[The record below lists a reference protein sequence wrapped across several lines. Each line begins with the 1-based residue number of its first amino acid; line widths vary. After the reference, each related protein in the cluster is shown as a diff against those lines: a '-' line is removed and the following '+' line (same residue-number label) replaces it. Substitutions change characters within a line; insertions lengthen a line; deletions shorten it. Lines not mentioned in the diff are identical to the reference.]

1 MDLILNTK
9 QTEASKKLKEFVA
22 QNVYNYFY
30 LFGVAGSGKTLLLS
44 KIIFFLLEEKL
55 IDYAYVCAP
64 THVALNVIETYF
76 KTNFTEDNQKL
87 LLEKI
92 RFFTIHKL
100 LEFKATISNKT
111 GSKMFASN
119 KESKY
124 LKTASN
130 RLVIIDECS
139 MLGDNIMKEIDKY
152 IELYALKIVF
162 LGDQNQLRPVLSS
175 TKSLVFVSVPKK
187 YPYHILLD
195 EIMRTKSPAIKGIS
209 KIIRE
214 WDPEDKS
221 VKLVELLL
229 PIHKIKTKPTAF
241 KLYHKKDD
249 YINST
254 WFKYVVKK
262 IKENCVPVILTWRNA
277 PAEWYNKIIREH
289 IHKSTTDLI
298 NYHIGDC
305 VMFSN
310 FYATTELEDTKST
323 VFYTSNVIK
332 ILEINS
338 EKTKLIDWSLIK
350 LGTDKT
356 TPLPTVSAY
365 KTLLKKLNKFQTEFI
380 VDTCVAVKM
389 HTNPDDSNIDTNSC
403 TVKTINRAE
412 IKSYNELLKSIKEHL
427 EFFFEKY
434 KSEEISS
441 VLWKAFHKNLIDPYA
456 QLNFGYS
463 MTTHKAQGSTF
474 SAVLLDFADITS
486 NPNIEEMQES
496 LYTASTRAS
505 NELGFII

>member
-1 MDLILNTK
+1 MNLSFNTK
-9 QTEASKKLKEFVA
+9 QTEAVKKLKEFVNQTA
-22 QNVYNYFY
+22 YNYFY
-30 LFGVAGSGKTLLLS
+30 LFGYAGTGKTLIMS
-44 KIIFFLLEEKL
+44 KIIIFLLEENL
-55 IDYAYVCAP
+55 IDCAYICAP
-64 THVALNVIETYF
+64 THIALNVLETYF
-76 KTNFTEDNQKL
+76 KINFTENNQKL

-92 RFFTIHKL
+92 KFLTVQKL
-100 LEFKATISNKT
+100 LGFKATISNHT
-111 GSKMFASN
+111 GSKVFKSN

-124 LKTASN
+124 LKTISN

-139 MLGDNIMKEIDKY
+139 MLGKNIVTEIDKY
-152 IELYALKIVF
+152 IELYALKIVL
-162 LGDQNQLRPVLSS
+162 LGDEKQLRPPTES
-175 TKSLVFVSVPKK
+175 KSLIFTNVPKK

-221 VKLVELLL
+221 VKLVELFL

-277 PAEWYNKIIREH
+277 SAEWYNKIIREH

-310 FYATTELEDTKST
+310 FYATTEIEDTKST

-380 VDTCVAVKM
+380 VDTCIVIKM
-389 HTNPDDSNIDTNSC
+389 HTNSDDFCIDTNSC

-412 IKSYNELLKSIKEHL
+412 IKFYNELLKSIKEHL

>member
-1 MDLILNTK
+1 MDLAFNTK
-9 QTEASKKLKEFVA
+9 QTEAIKKLKEFVNQKA
-22 QNVYNYFY
+22 YNYFY
-30 LFGVAGSGKTLLLS
+30 LFGYAGTGKTMCIALTVLN
-44 KIIFFLLEEKL
+44 LLENGL
-55 IDYAYVCAP
+55 IDCAYVCAP
-64 THVALNVIETYF
+64 THVALNVLETYF
-76 KTNFTEDNQKL
+76 KTNFTTDNQKL
-87 LLEKI
+87 LLEKV

-111 GSKMFASN
+111 GSKVFKSS

-124 LKTASN
+124 LKTLSN
-130 RLVIIDECS
+130 QLVIIDESS
-139 MLGDNIMKEIDKY
+139 MIDKPIIKEIDKY
-152 IELYALKIVF
+152 IELYALKVIM
-162 LGDQNQLRPVLSS
+162 LGDSNQLRPVLSDS
-175 TKSLVFVSVPKK
+175 KSLIFTNVPKK

-195 EIMRTKSPAIKGIS
+195 EIMRTKSPSIKQVS

-214 WDPEDKS
+214 WDPENKS
-221 VKLVELLL
+221 IKLVESLL
-229 PIHKIKTKPTAF
+229 PIHKSKIKPTTF
-241 KLYHKKDD
+241 RLYHKKDD
-249 YINST
+249 YANTT

-277 PAEWYNKIIREH
+277 PAEWYNKIIRQH
-289 IHKSTTDLI
+289 IHKSTKDLI
-298 NYHIGDC
+298 NYHVGDC
-305 VMFSN
+305 LMFSN
-310 FYATTELEDTKST
+310 FYASQEIADIKST
-323 VFYTSNVIK
+323 VFYTSNIIKVI
-332 ILEINS
+332 EINS

-356 TPLPTVSAY
+356 PLPIVSAY
-365 KTLLKKLNKFQTEFI
+365 QSLLKKLNKFQTEFI
-380 VDTCVAVKM
+380 VDTFMAIKM
-389 HTNPDDSNIDTNSC
+389 HTNPDDMNINTNSC

-474 SAVLLDFADITS
+474 SAVLVDFEDVTS
-486 NPNIEEMQES
+486 NPNIGEMQES

-505 NELGFII
+505 GELGFLI